1 MNAPIV
7 ETSLLG
13 DGLSTFEQN
22 ILRVLLYFN
31 IFDHPLTAKE
41 VHSFL
46 PSNSVTVGDV
56 ARALESDSLQVFVR
70 SRQGYFFLNSASEA
84 CTEERRQKELLAR
97 KRIRTAIAVARFI
110 RLFPFVRAV
119 MLSGEL
125 SKGVA
130 SHNSDIDFV
139 IVTKARRLWICR
151 SLLIL
156 FKKVFLLNSRKNFCL
171 NHFIAEDYLEVQLRN
186 IYSAT
191 ELATLKPLADPGR
204 YVDYMKAN
212 PWIRKFFP
220 NWKMEPVGVKDMGN
234 TSKAVQRSL
243 EGIVPNRF
251 GDRLDA
257 WLLQKWQRIWRRR
270 YSHLTEEER
279 KHKFRS
285 DPSISTA
292 YGVDFQ
298 EKVLVQ
304 YGRQL
309 QEYGLSALEHR
320 N

>member
-1 MNAPIV
+1 MDGPIV
-7 ETSLLG
+7 ETSLIEY
-13 DGLSTFEQN
+13 GLSIFEQN

-41 VHSFL
+41 VYSFL
-46 PSNSVTVGDV
+46 PSNSVTVADV
-56 ARALESDSLQVFVR
+56 ARALESDSLQTFVK
-70 SRQGYFFLNSASEA
+70 SRQGYFLLSSAPDA
-84 CTEERRQKELLAR
+84 CIENRRQKETLAQ
-97 KRIRTAIAVARFI
+97 KRIRTAVVVARFI
-110 RLFPFVRAV
+110 RMFPFVRAV

-130 SHNSDIDFV
+130 SENSDIDFL
-139 IVTKARRLWICR
+139 IVTKAKRLWICR

-171 NHFIAEDYLEVQLRN
+171 NHFIAEDYLDVELRN

-191 ELATLKPLADPGR
+191 ELATLKPLADPER
-204 YVDYMKAN
+204 YADYMKAN
-212 PWIRKFFP
+212 VWIKKFFP
-220 NWKMEPVGVKDMGN
+220 NWKMEEFEVNDSRNPL
-234 TSKAVQRSL
+234 SACQRIL
-243 EGIVPNRF
+243 ERLLPDRF
-251 GDRLDA
+251 ADILDA
-257 WLLQKWQRIWRRR
+257 WLLMKWQQVWRKR

-292 YGVDFQ
+292 YGMDFQ

-304 YGRQL
+304 YGKQL
-309 QEYGLSALEHR
+309 QRYGLTTPEHR